1 MLRFA
6 FKLALSFLRLYQNFF
21 DYHTV
26 SLPDGSHDAGRSITC
41 PGTMRSDSVSDV
53 RLNPCPLQTA
63 RGQEG
68 SAEAFITEPI
78 FSAFRKETCAAD
90 ARAHGCFWT

>member
-6 FKLALSFLRLYQNFF
+6 FNFVLCFLRLYQNFF

-41 PGTMRSDSVSDV
+41 RGTMRSPLKAGSVSDV
-53 RLNPCPLQTA
+53 RPNSYPLRDEQ
-63 RGQEG
+63 GLLG
-68 SAEAFITEPI
+68 LS
-78 FSAFRKETCAAD
+78 
-90 ARAHGCFWT
+90 